1 MRLLMQQPSE
11 TNGLL
16 CSAVKPFPRR
26 LSSDA
31 NPANLNH
38 ATGLI
43 KIRDYVGR
51 WLPERLLFE
60 SGRVNHQRFTGENC
74 NGSFMASHSRN
85 VPIGSP
91 IHEAWKNIH
100 FSRDGRDGPSNVHRY
115 PKRSAR
121 NSYDSQNS
129 IRLAEDKNVHAL
141 SFIWITETDH
151 FTIAINIKQPPV
163 VLNERA
169 FLSSASFLL
178 DPLELLASTTIKS
191 QIWFQVD
198 WASDVCWDYP
208 VLEPIASYWFEHR
221 SEIWQLADL
230 KIDR

>member
-11 TNGLL
+11 TNSLL

-31 NPANLNH
+31 SPANLNH

-43 KIRDYVGR
+43 KIRDYAGR

-60 SGRVNHQRFTGENC
+60 SGRVNITQNHQSFTRENC
-74 NGSFMASHSRN
+74 NGSFMAPHSRN

-121 NSYDSQNS
+121 NSYDSQNMGYAYS
-129 IRLAEDKNVHAL
+129 KTISHYLAKDKNVHAL
-141 SFIWITETDH
+141 SFIWITEAEH

-169 FLSSASFLL
+169 FLSNASFIF
-178 DPLELLASTTIKS
+178 DPLELLASITIKS

-198 WASDVCWDYP
+198 WASDVCWDDP
-208 VLEPIASYWFEHR
+208 V
-221 SEIWQLADL
+221 Q
-230 KIDR
+230 